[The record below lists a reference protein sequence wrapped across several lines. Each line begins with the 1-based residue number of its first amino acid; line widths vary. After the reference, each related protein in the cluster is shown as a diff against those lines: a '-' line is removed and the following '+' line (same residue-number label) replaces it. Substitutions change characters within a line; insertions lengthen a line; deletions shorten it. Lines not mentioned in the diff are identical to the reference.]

1 VESQKGASAIALVE
15 SLTAN
20 RQGQQ
25 NPSNY
30 RLSAVATEATVVRK
44 HFKMTEATG
53 WSFDA
58 GASPIRAEESSGSY
72 TLEVRAPRRKL
83 TEGGRAAVAAP
94 ATVHHT
100 IASDAESLGQAD
112 SDEELEDMEV
122 LQAKLAT
129 QLAIQEE
136 ARQRARTA
144 KLQQRIAL
152 ASTTASKTGSVSSG
166 DGGRKALLVQQFQP
180 VIEFHKADEHIEDDT
195 SKEQST
201 IMYEPGVEQFTAI
214 PGGSN
219 PAPSANALPGGSD
232 PAPLANAIP

>member
-1 VESQKGASAIALVE
+1 MEPQKGASAIALVA

-20 RQGQQ
+20 RQVQQ

-44 HFKMTEATG
+44 HFKMTTEATG

-94 ATVHHT
+94 AVVHHT

-129 QLAIQEE
+129 QIAVQGSTA
-136 ARQRARTA
+136 AR
-144 KLQQRIAL
+144 KNCKIAATHCL
-152 ASTTASKTGSVSSG
+152 GIYN
-166 DGGRKALLVQQFQP
+166 R
-180 VIEFHKADEHIEDDT
+180 
-195 SKEQST
+195 
-201 IMYEPGVEQFTAI
+201 
-214 PGGSN
+214 
-219 PAPSANALPGGSD
+219 
-232 PAPLANAIP
+232 